1 MITCTFENGN
11 IANPGTRHVTS
22 SNIILNDKNQV
33 LLCLRGTKNGV
44 PILESG
50 KWGLLGGFVDRD
62 ETIEES
68 VRREV
73 MEESGWIVG
82 DMYLLCIND
91 NPNRPKEDRQNI
103 DFIYVAKTVSQ
114 KQVKDEEVRELRWFD
129 LDKLP
134 SDDQIA
140 FDHSLALKLYKKHT
154 SNPLQLPI
162 FGYGALE

>member
-1 MITCTFENGN
+1 MINCTFENGN
-11 IANPGTRHVTS
+11 IASPGIRHVTT
-22 SNIILNDKNQV
+22 SNIILNDKNQ
-33 LLCLRGTKNGV
+33 LLMCLRGNKNGQ

-62 ETIEES
+62 ETISES

-73 MEESGWIVG
+73 LEESGWTLD

-103 DFIYVAKTVSQ
+103 DFVYVSYVVSQ
-114 KQVKDEEVRELRWFD
+114 KQVIDEEVKELRWFD

-134 SDDQIA
+134 PDDQIA
-140 FDHSLALKLYKKHT
+140 FDHALAIKLYKKHT
-154 SNPLQLPI
+154 LSPLQLPI
-162 FGYGALE
+162 FGYSGVE

>member
-1 MITCTFENGN
+1 MITCIFENGN
-11 IANPGTRHVTS
+11 VALPGIRHVTT

-33 LLCLRGTKNGV
+33 IMCLRGSKNGI

-62 ETIEES
+62 ETVSES

-73 MEESGWIVG
+73 MEESGWTIDEVS
-82 DMYLLCIND
+82 LFCIND

-103 DFIYVAKTVSQ
+103 DFVYIARVVSQ
-114 KQVKDEEVRELRWFD
+114 KEVIDEEVRELRWFD

-134 SDDQIA
+134 PDDQIA
-140 FDHSLALKLYKKHT
+140 FDHSLALKIYKKHLK
-154 SNPLQLPI
+154 NPLHLPI